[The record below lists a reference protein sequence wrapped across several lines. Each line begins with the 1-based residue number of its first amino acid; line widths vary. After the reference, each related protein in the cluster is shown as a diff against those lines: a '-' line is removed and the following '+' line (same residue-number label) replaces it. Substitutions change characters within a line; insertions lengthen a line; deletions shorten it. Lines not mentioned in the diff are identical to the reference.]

1 MKFETL
7 ITIQTIENLNSRS
20 VAATTLFLE
29 VASRKRGLVI
39 LAVQGDKGPNASF
52 FWLLGHSKYV

>member
-1 MKFETL
+1 MKLTRCDQHLFGV
-7 ITIQTIENLNSRS
+7 NKRS
-20 VAATTLFLE
+20 VAAETFLLE

>member
-1 MKFETL
+1 MPGDTQPQVEA
-7 ITIQTIENLNSRS
+7 QRVNQRA
-20 VAATTLFLE
+20 VAAELFLLE

>member
-1 MKFETL
+1 MKPTRCDQYLFGV
-7 ITIQTIENLNSRS
+7 NKRS
-20 VAATTLFLE
+20 VAAETFLLE